1 MDPRLF
7 VCVCVFVHFISQF
20 NSFSVAQSVGVNY
33 GMKGNNLPTADQVIA
48 LVKSKNIT
56 RIRLFDPNPDALKA
70 LQGSG
75 VETILG
81 TLNEDL
87 PKLGSDPSFAT
98 NWVNTNVVPHAN
110 SVVFRYV
117 SAGNEVIPGDLAA
130 NVLPAMKNLDSAL
143 KAAKLSIPVS
153 TCVATQVLGVSY
165 PPSQGAF
172 SEAASSIMAPIA
184 AYLEANKIPL
194 LVNVYPYFA
203 YAGSPGDVRLDYA
216 LFTAKDVVVRD
227 GGLAYYN
234 LFDAIVDSVYSA
246 LEKAGGPS
254 VEVVVAETG
263 WPSAGNGNMAT
274 ISNAETYNNN
284 LIAHLSQ
291 STGTPKRP
299 GKAIET
305 YMFAIFNENLKP
317 AGTEQ
322 NFGLYQ
328 PDMTAVYPVNFSP

>member
-1 MDPRLF
+1 MGL
-7 VCVCVFVHFISQF
+7 
-20 NSFSVAQSVGVNY
+20 NY
-33 GMKGNNLPTADQVIA
+33 GMKGDNLPPATQVIA
-48 LVKSKNIT
+48 LLKSKNIK
-56 RIRLFDPNPDALKA
+56 RVRLFEPKPDALKA
-70 LQGSG
+70 LEGSG
-75 VETILG
+75 IELILG

-87 PKLGSDPSFAT
+87 PKLGSDPSFAA
-98 NWVNTNVVPHAN
+98 NWVTTNVVPHAN

-143 KAAKLSIPVS
+143 KAANLSIPVS

-172 SEAASSIMAPIA
+172 SEASSAVMAPIA
-184 AYLEANKIPL
+184 AYLEASKIPL
-194 LVNVYPYFA
+194 LVNIYPYFA
-203 YAGSPGDVRLDYA
+203 YAGNPNEVRLDYA
-216 LFTAKDVVVRD
+216 LFTAKEVVVRD
-227 GGLAYYN
+227 GGLGYYN
-234 LFDAIVDSVYSA
+234 LFDAMVDSVYSA
-246 LEKAGGPS
+246 LEKAGGQS

-263 WPSAGNGNMAT
+263 WPSGGGNGSMAT
-274 ISNAETYNNN
+274 ITNAQTYNNN

-299 GKAIET
+299 GKAIEA

-322 NFGLYQ
+322 HFGLYQ
-328 PDMTAVYPVNFSP
+328 PDMTEVYPVNFSA